1 MHGAILPPR
10 VNVAETHIGQHGMH
24 HTPVPHK
31 ALQLIGSDM
40 LRQMSEVLLNLQ
52 HAECR
57 RGGGWACISCTHCNQ
72 QLLLS
77 LRQQRHSRRNK
88 GIVESGVRQVRM
100 HPRSRQQRLV
110 NDGDKY
116 VNEPGCSFHQG
127 EFVKPSTFGQWL
139 KYKSIQAAAVGEQ
152 SALVISGNNS

>member
-1 MHGAILPPR
+1 MTRAIDGAARTDAPSATDASKASAAHECRNRNAATSELASTSLCVRSKHGAILPPR

-57 RGGGWACISCTHCNQ
+57 RGGG
-72 QLLLS
+72 
-77 LRQQRHSRRNK
+77 
-88 GIVESGVRQVRM
+88 
-100 HPRSRQQRLV
+100 
-110 NDGDKY
+110 
-116 VNEPGCSFHQG
+116 
-127 EFVKPSTFGQWL
+127 
-139 KYKSIQAAAVGEQ
+139 
-152 SALVISGNNS
+152 